1 MWPTYLDS
9 NATRSMGRRV
19 PLSVAV
25 SSPTVD
31 EIVRAAQL
39 LGLNPVVEEKAYPR
53 AWYQDRARVV
63 VDKKYGRSK
72 TLALIAAKI
81 RELRASKRQA

>member
-1 MWPTYLDS
+1 MCIRD
-9 NATRSMGRRV
+9 R
-19 PLSVAV
+19 
-25 SSPTVD
+25 
-31 EIVRAAQL
+31 
-39 LGLNPVVEEKAYPR
+39 
-53 AWYQDRARVV
+53 YQDRARVV